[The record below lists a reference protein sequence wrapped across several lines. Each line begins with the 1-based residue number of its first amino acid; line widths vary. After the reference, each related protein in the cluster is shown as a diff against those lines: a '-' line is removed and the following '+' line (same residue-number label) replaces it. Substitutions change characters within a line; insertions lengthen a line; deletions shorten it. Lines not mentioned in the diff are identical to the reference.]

1 MMPKGASLVLV
12 GVLAA
17 TVCLGTILVLSSESA
32 RPFATTLL
40 SAKDARVE
48 AARDAKMSQE
58 TQTRANQEAASARRD
73 LNLAQKDM
81 RIRQSLLSAAAQQRH
96 SGGMEAERIN
106 KNTGEAM
113 MLRERLERLA
123 QDLSGVRQDMA
134 QSNAGFHQSIS
145 NTDRILH
152 GVEQLSAD
160 ARKVGNDDVKMR
172 AHEAEIG
179 KELKQQL
186 NLVHRADII
195 LSKGAAIQSSVEEKA
210 KYADGKARLAIDED
224 DLLQAKARVLRK
236 SAMILADEAAKKG
249 EKSAQKEADGF
260 AVRQGKMEAE
270 AQNAAKKAQLLEA
283 QAQEADS
290 YVNLLKADMAAAE
303 QKAQGERMKLMNLHR
318 EFLEGREL
326 ELQGLRKQQVT
337 IVCLCVCVCVC
348 VYSCGGVCV

>member
-1 MMPKGASLVLV
+1 MPKGASLVLV

-17 TVCLGTILVLSSESA
+17 TVCLGAILVISSETA
-32 RPFATTLL
+32 RPFATSLL
-40 SAKDARVE
+40 SAKDAKVE

-73 LNLAQKDM
+73 VNLAQKDM
-81 RIRQSLLSAAAQQRH
+81 RIRQSLLNAAVQQRT
-96 SGGMEAERIN
+96 SGEMEAQHIN
-106 KNTGEAM
+106 KNTAEAM
-113 MLRERLERLA
+113 MLRERMEQLA
-123 QDLSGVRQDMA
+123 QDLSGMRQDMA
-134 QSNAGFHQSIS
+134 QSDAGFHESIL
-145 NTDRILH
+145 NTDRILQ
-152 GVEQLSAD
+152 GVTQLSNA
-160 ARKVGNDDVKMR
+160 AKKVEKDDVKMR
-172 AHEAEIG
+172 AHEAEIA

-186 NLVHRADII
+186 SLVHRADVI
-195 LSKGAAIQSSVEEKA
+195 LSKGAAVESSVEEKA

-270 AQNAAKKAQLLEA
+270 AQNAAKKAQLLKA

-290 YVNLLKADMAAAE
+290 YVNLLKADMSAAE
-303 QKAQGERMKLMNLHR
+303 QKAQGERNKLMNLHR

-326 ELQGLRKQQVT
+326 EVQGLRKQQVRNG
-337 IVCLCVCVCVC
+337 CVDACVHDAREISQMRVL
-348 VYSCGGVCV
+348 